1 MGERER
7 GNVSPRNPNAHV
19 TQEEYLWRE
28 WVLGEGRFKRKG
40 PRSDPRPPSIRTKI
54 PKSWW
59 GRLEQ
64 FLVARND
71 HAEKP
76 GELLAKPRKRG
87 RAPLKGVVLSPHFS
101 IAEFNCHD
109 GRRVPVVAVPALKR
123 LCVRILEPMRAEF
136 GPAKVMSGYRPRDY
150 NARIGGA
157 KLSQHIYDLTPDSVA
172 SDIIFARGRPRT
184 WAAYANKLGAGGV
197 GTYSSFVH
205 LDNRAVRARWSG

>member
-1 MGERER
+1 M
-7 GNVSPRNPNAHV
+7 PRNPNAEV
-19 TQEEYLWRE
+19 TQEEFLWRE

-40 PRSDPRPPSIRTKI
+40 PRSYPRPPSIRTKI
-54 PKSWW
+54 P
-59 GRLEQ
+59 
-64 FLVARND
+64 N
-71 HAEKP
+71 P
-76 GELLAKPRKRG
+76 GGDGWSSSLLRATTTRRSPASSSPKPRKRG